1 MTKENKNT
9 STTAD
14 REAKAAGVKTS
25 EICPSTSLLL
35 TELMMPGLAG
45 EYSCPGSI
53 LLQAAR
59 VPEGAVAAELFSP
72 GASSTGFSTSTA
84 LQAVLRERTR
94 DILEA
99 LSRKAD
105 YLAGH
110 SRRVGILSALV
121 AEDLGL
127 PRRKVEDIQWVGSL
141 HDAGKLAISG
151 EVLRKPGR
159 LLPEEYEE
167 IKAHP
172 VHSQSLIAP
181 LAALMGCSWAPAA
194 VRHHHERVDGGGY
207 PDGLSGTGIPLEARI
222 IAVCDSYDAMR
233 GCRPYQGSLSEAT
246 IRGNLSSAG
255 GSQLDEKVVRVF
267 LDKLSS
273 YRERTTASV

>member
-1 MTKENKNT
+1 MTKENKST
-9 STTAD
+9 STTAS
-14 REAKAAGVKTS
+14 REAKAARAKIPGTS
-25 EICPSTSLLL
+25 PSTSLLL
-35 TELMMPGLAG
+35 TELLMPGLAG
-45 EYSCPGSI
+45 EP
-53 LLQAAR
+53 
-59 VPEGAVAAELFSP
+59 FSP
-72 GASSTGFSTSTA
+72 GSFPLPAVSPCGAAGPTGAADTAEFSTSTA

-94 DILEA
+94 DIMEA

-110 SRRVGILSALV
+110 SRRVGILAALV
-121 AEDLGL
+121 AEDIGL

-141 HDAGKLAISG
+141 HDAGKLAVSG

-159 LLPEEYEE
+159 LLPQEYEE

-207 PDGLSGTGIPLEARI
+207 PDGLSGAEIPLEARI
-222 IAVCDSYDAMR
+222 IAVCDSYDAMA
-233 GCRPYQGSLSEAT
+233 GCRPYQGSLSEAR
-246 IRGNLSSAG
+246 IRENLSSAG
-255 GSQLDEKVVRVF
+255 GSQLDEKLVKVF
-267 LDKLSS
+267 VDKLSS
-273 YRERTTASV
+273 YRERTTANA